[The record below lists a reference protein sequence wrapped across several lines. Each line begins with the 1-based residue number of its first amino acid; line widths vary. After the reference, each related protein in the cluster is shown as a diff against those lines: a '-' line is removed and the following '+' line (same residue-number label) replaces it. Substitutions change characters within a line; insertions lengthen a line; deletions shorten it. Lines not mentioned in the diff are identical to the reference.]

1 MQCVR
6 LLEADAGAVF
16 MSVVGL
22 TVLFV
27 IVYLIAWSAGSW
39 AAYQRGHDAGLRAA
53 ERDYL
58 RGWREG
64 WKAARAVA
72 RIRGE
77 GEP

>member
-1 MQCVR
+1 MSGVVFSSVCVF
-6 LLEADAGAVF
+6 VF
-16 MSVVGL
+16 LV
-22 TVLFV
+22 
-27 IVYLIAWSAGSW
+27 AWSLGSW
-39 AAYQRGHDAGLRAA
+39 AAYQRGHVAGLRAA

-64 WKAARAVA
+64 WKAALAVA